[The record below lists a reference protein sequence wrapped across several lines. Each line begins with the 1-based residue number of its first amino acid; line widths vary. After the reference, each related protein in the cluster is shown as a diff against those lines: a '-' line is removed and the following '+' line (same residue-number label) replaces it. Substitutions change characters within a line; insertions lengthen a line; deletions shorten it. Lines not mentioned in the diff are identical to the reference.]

1 VLELPPPQP
10 LAYHRSVLAHVRGTD
25 PQAWRALVPDATTGD
40 PGVSAT
46 LLRDTYRLDPSG
58 HPLAHEAAAR
68 AARALGLTVPVELY
82 QGQGAATPN
91 ATLLHQPDRAVIVF
105 AGPLLDLLDAGELT
119 AVCGHELAH
128 RLLWT
133 AEGGAY
139 LGVDRLLDAAAG
151 DGRTPHL
158 YLETARRWALAC
170 ELYADRGA
178 LVACGDL
185 RTAVRALLKVST
197 GLSTVDPDGYLRQAG
212 ELDLSTGSRATSHP
226 EGVLRAWA
234 LRAWLDRTEVEPVL
248 TGPLDVDSPDLLD
261 ARTLRMLAG
270 QLAAHAVAEPAIRTE
285 SVLAHAAGFFDPP
298 PRSGVP
304 APSGPFPRVDQ
315 PWRPRPVDGA
325 PVPAARELAAS
336 TRSFLCYLLLDLAT
350 IDPDTGDDG
359 MVAMMA
365 LARRAGIGS
374 TYDDLAD
381 DELGWSDSRRAELVA
396 AADAATGG
404 ARWRPDE
411 GH

>member
-1 VLELPPPQP
+1 MLELPPPQP

-25 PQAWRALVPDATTGD
+25 PQAWQALVPDATTGD
-40 PGVSAT
+40 PGVSAA

-58 HPLAHEAAAR
+58 HPVAHEAAGR

-91 ATLLHQPDRAVIVF
+91 ATLLHQPDRALIVF

-234 LRAWLDRTEVEPVL
+234 LRAWLDRADVEPVL
-248 TGPLDVDSPDLLD
+248 TGPLDVDTPGPAGRPDAAD
-261 ARTLRMLAG
+261 ARRPARRARGRGARDPDRVGAHARGRVLRPATAVRRTGAVRAVPAG
-270 QLAAHAVAEPAIRTE
+270 RPALAAAPGGRRAGPGGPRARGVHPVVP
-285 SVLAHAAGFFDPP
+285 VL
-298 PRSGVP
+298 
-304 APSGPFPRVDQ
+304 
-315 PWRPRPVDGA
+315 
-325 PVPAARELAAS
+325 PAAR
-336 TRSFLCYLLLDLAT
+336 
-350 IDPDTGDDG
+350 PGH
-359 MVAMMA
+359 
-365 LARRAGIGS
+365 RR
-374 TYDDLAD
+374 
-381 DELGWSDSRRAELVA
+381 
-396 AADAATGG
+396 
-404 ARWRPDE
+404 P
-411 GH
+411 GHR